1 MQTRSLMATAVGL
14 MALIGGAGNALAQT
28 NWVWG
33 DIGAVT
39 ISGSTT
45 YTQTSGG
52 YSLVSSGNG
61 IWGTAD
67 AFQFMSQTLS
77 GDMQIT
83 ARLVSQQEDD
93 PWAKAG
99 LMLRQSTDPS
109 SLFAFTFSTPA
120 NGINFQT
127 RTSASGLPNS
137 QLQGVGSAPKWLRL
151 IRSGQYLLGYRS
163 EDGVTW
169 NHPTAE
175 QLLLNGPF
183 LAGLAATSRKD

>member
-1 MQTRSLMATAVGL
+1 MQTRSLMAVAVGL

-83 ARLVSQQEDD
+83 ARLVSQQETI
-93 PWAKAG
+93 P
-99 LMLRQSTDPS
+99 
-109 SLFAFTFSTPA
+109 
-120 NGINFQT
+120 
-127 RTSASGLPNS
+127 
-137 QLQGVGSAPKWLRL
+137 
-151 IRSGQYLLGYRS
+151 
-163 EDGVTW
+163 
-169 NHPTAE
+169 
-175 QLLLNGPF
+175 GP
-183 LAGLAATSRKD
+183 RPV